1 MRAVII
7 GAVEGTRV
15 ALRCLAVAAGWELA
29 GVVTLPLALADRH
42 SDFVDLAPDAEA
54 AACPVLRVANANHQD
69 ARMAIADLAPDYLF
83 VIGWS
88 QLCGEELMAIAPGRV
103 IGFHPAPLPRLRGR
117 GVIPWTILLDEPIT
131 ASTLFMID
139 AGTDSGPI
147 LAQHF
152 FHVAPDETA
161 ASLYAKHMAALAR
174 IMPPLLG
181 ELASGTAQPRKQDIR
196 FATWAARRRP
206 EDGEIDWTRSTAE
219 IWRRIRACGEP
230 YPGARTTLGGECII
244 IADAQPVATLSG
256 HRAALDG
263 QVVER
268 QENSFTVRCGDGGG
282 IRVTAWRWSRS
293 GPPALHSTLGLSP
306 RISS

>member
-15 ALRCLAVAAGWELA
+15 AFRCLAAAAGWQLA
-29 GVVTLPLALADRH
+29 GVVTLPLALAGRH

-54 AACPVLRVANANHQD
+54 AGCPVLRVGNANHPD
-69 ARMAIADLAPDYLF
+69 ALAAIADLAPDYLF

-88 QLCGEELMAIAPGRV
+88 QLCGERLRTIAPQRV

-139 AGTDSGPI
+139 AGTDSGPV

-174 IMPPLLG
+174 MMPPLLG
-181 ELASGTAQPRKQDIR
+181 ELLAGTAEPREQDIR
-196 FATWAARRRP
+196 CATWAARRRP
-206 EDGEIDWTRSTAE
+206 EDGEIDWTKPTAE
-219 IWRRIRACGEP
+219 VWRRIRACGDP
-230 YPGARTTLGGECII
+230 YPGARTMLGGERII
-244 IADAQPVATLSG
+244 IADAQPVALPG
-256 HRAALDG
+256 HLAALEG

-282 IRVTAWRWSRS
+282 VRVTAWRWSRS
-293 GPPALHSTLGLSP
+293 DPPALHSALGLQP

>member
-15 ALRCLAVAAGWELA
+15 AARCLATAVGWQLT
-29 GVVTLPLALADRH
+29 GLVTLPLALADRH
-42 SDFVDLAPDAEA
+42 SDFVDLAPEAEA
-54 AACPVLRVANANHQD
+54 AGCPVLRVANANHPD
-69 ARMAIADLAPDYLF
+69 ALMAIADLAPDYLF

-88 QLCGEELMAIAPGRV
+88 QLCGQALMAIAPGRT

-131 ASTLFMID
+131 ASTLFLID

-147 LAQHF
+147 LAQKF

-161 ASLYAKHMAALAR
+161 ASLYAKHMTGLAR
-174 IMPPLLG
+174 MMPPLLG
-181 ELASGTAQPRKQDIR
+181 DLLAGTTVPREQDAR
-196 FATWAARRRP
+196 CATWAARRRP
-206 EDGEIDWTRSTAE
+206 EDGEIDWTRPTAE
-219 IWRRIRACGEP
+219 VWRRIRACGEP
-230 YPGARTTLGGECII
+230 YPGARTVLEGERII
-244 IADAQPVATLSG
+244 IADAEPVALPG

-268 QENSFTVRCGDGGG
+268 RENSFTVRCGDGGG

-293 GPPALHSTLGLSP
+293 DPPALHSRLGFQP
-306 RISS
+306 RISA